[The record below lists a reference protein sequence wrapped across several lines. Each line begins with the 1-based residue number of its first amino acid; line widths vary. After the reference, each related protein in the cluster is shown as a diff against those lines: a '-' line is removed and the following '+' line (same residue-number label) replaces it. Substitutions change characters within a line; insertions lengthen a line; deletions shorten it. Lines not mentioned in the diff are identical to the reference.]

1 MRRGW
6 AVAVMMCM
14 AMMGMVAVGIGWN
27 HHWMLY
33 YNITS
38 AKAFKA
44 LRLRNRAIAVA
55 AARNGKGTDAARNQ
69 TNLVKPMRGQAGP
82 IDDRVSGQ
90 TADSVSFGFVIPGR
104 AQREPGMTT

>member
-14 AMMGMVAVGIGWN
+14 GMVAVGIGWN
-27 HHWMLY
+27 HHLMLY